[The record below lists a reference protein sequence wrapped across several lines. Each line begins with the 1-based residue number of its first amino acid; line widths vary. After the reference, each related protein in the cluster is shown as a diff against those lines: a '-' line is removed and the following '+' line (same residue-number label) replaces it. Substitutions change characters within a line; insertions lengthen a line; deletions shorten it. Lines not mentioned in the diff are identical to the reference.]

1 MKSLN
6 CIRVSKPCGTGKDS
20 SALTGWT
27 NGDGGGHGR
36 ISTGCGDKR
45 GRRADKTLGTRWLW
59 KKRKAARL
67 RAGLVPRVEKRRSR
81 LPSRGS
87 DPAER

>member
-1 MKSLN
+1 MGMEEVTAQLAQAVEKMK
-6 CIRVSKPCGTGKDS
+6 
-20 SALTGWT
+20 
-27 NGDGGGHGR
+27 
-36 ISTGCGDKR
+36 GDKR
-45 GRRADKTLGTRWLW
+45 GRREDKTLGTGWLW

-67 RAGLVPRVEKRRSR
+67 KAGLVPRVEKRRSR

>member
-36 ISTGCGDKR
+36 ISTGCGENE
-45 GRRADKTLGTRWLW
+45 RRQKGEEGGQDSRN
-59 KKRKAARL
+59 
-67 RAGLVPRVEKRRSR
+67 GLVVEEEK
-81 LPSRGS
+81 GS
-87 DPAER
+87 EAKGWVGSQGGKEKITSAL